1 MMEDRDFL
9 IRAIHLAEDGIK
21 EGNGPFGTVI
31 VRCGEII
38 SETTNKVVHS
48 NDPTAHAEV
57 LAIRQ
62 ASKVLSTHNLSD
74 CILYTSCEP
83 CPMCLGAIYW
93 SGIKTIFFAADRQDA
108 EAAGFSDKFIY
119 EEISLPPE
127 KRHILFKRLSDIDG
141 NEVFRIWDKFEN
153 KIPY

>member
-9 IRAIHLAEDGIK
+9 IRAIHLAEDGITD
-21 EGNGPFGTVI
+21 GSGPFGAVI
-31 VRCGEII
+31 VRKGEIV
-38 SETTNKVVHS
+38 SEATNKVVHS

-62 ASKVLSTHNLSD
+62 ASKILATHDLSD
-74 CILYTSCEP
+74 CTLYTSCEP

-93 SGIKTIFFAADRQDA
+93 AGIRTIFFAADRHDA
-108 EAAGFSDKFIY
+108 EAAGFSDKYIY

-127 KRHILFKRLSDIDG
+127 KRHILFKRLSDVDG
-141 NEVFRIWDKFEN
+141 TEVFRMWDRFEN